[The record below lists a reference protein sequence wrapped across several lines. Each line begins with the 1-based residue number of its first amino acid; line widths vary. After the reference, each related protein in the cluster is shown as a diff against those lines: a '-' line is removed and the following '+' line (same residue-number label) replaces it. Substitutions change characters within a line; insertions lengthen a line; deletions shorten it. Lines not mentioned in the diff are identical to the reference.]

1 LGPDDSPEVLDF
13 DAEDLFGILCSKVS
27 MKWVFLRS
35 LSVNVTAIKNIKMS
49 SSEEGNNA
57 DLQWRVQWRE
67 REKADAMRRL

>member
-1 LGPDDSPEVLDF
+1 VFESVDEMG
-13 DAEDLFGILCSKVS
+13 
-27 MKWVFLRS
+27 VFLRS

-67 REKADAMRRL
+67 R